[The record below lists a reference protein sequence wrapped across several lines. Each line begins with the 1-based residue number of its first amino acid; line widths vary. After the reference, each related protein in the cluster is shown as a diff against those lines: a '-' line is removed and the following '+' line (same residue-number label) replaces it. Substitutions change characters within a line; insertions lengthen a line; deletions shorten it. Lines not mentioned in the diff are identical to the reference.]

1 MERYHTKGKV
11 WSGIKVF
18 WSIQN
23 SYPII
28 SSINKLSK
36 RKAAK
41 GMSIFC
47 FSTLYTIMPHYK
59 PLYVLNEIT
68 DFAFK
73 GGTRDYITVYNSRV
87 FWSELKSKTGRSYS
101 FQKGIFLI
109 NNSFFQIGPK
119 IFYVILCYFFF
130 VFFMN
135 LHGEN
140 LLKILTLGLQ
150 KNLTIFLGLF
160 MIFLSILRIYKDS
173 EFNNTNIKISKIQVQ
188 KKTETLTKSDKFFSK
203 AWRRGENIN
212 INSKVNKQTKKH
224 GKYIY
229 GA

>member
-11 WSGIKVF
+11 WSGIKIF

-41 GMSIFC
+41 GMSIFF

-130 VFFMN
+130 VFFYEFTWWKSIKNTNFRVAKKFDNIFRFIHDFFIYTSN
-135 LHGEN
+135 LQG
-140 LLKILTLGLQ
+140 
-150 KNLTIFLGLF
+150 
-160 MIFLSILRIYKDS
+160 LRI
-173 EFNNTNIKISKIQVQ
+173 QQ
-188 KKTETLTKSDKFFSK
+188 H
-203 AWRRGENIN
+203 
-212 INSKVNKQTKKH
+212 KH
-224 GKYIY
+224 KNF
-229 GA
+229 

>member
-11 WSGIKVF
+11 WSGIKIF

-130 VFFMN
+130 VFFYEFTWWKSIKNTNFRVAKKFDNIFRFIHDFFIYTSN
-135 LHGEN
+135 LQG
-140 LLKILTLGLQ
+140 
-150 KNLTIFLGLF
+150 
-160 MIFLSILRIYKDS
+160 LRI
-173 EFNNTNIKISKIQVQ
+173 QQ
-188 KKTETLTKSDKFFSK
+188 H
-203 AWRRGENIN
+203 
-212 INSKVNKQTKKH
+212 KH
-224 GKYIY
+224 KNF
-229 GA
+229 

>member
-87 FWSELKSKTGRSYS
+87 FWSE
-101 FQKGIFLI
+101 
-109 NNSFFQIGPK
+109 FQIGPK